1 MMAEQEREGVA
12 GERGAEWDQQG
23 DNWTLKLFSC
33 LAAFTDMEDDT
44 KVWTVSLIIIFFK
57 TIKRKTL
64 DFFLEIV

>member
-1 MMAEQEREGVA
+1 MAEQGREGVG

-44 KVWTVSLIIIFFK
+44 MVWTVSLIIIYFK
-57 TIKRKTL
+57 TKEKL
-64 DFFLEIV
+64 KNYLK